1 MIIELPDIVAGET
14 PLNEQE
20 LRLVIAIWL
29 FVEKGWSLG
38 RSAQI
43 AKLHKIQFQKELAKR
58 KIPLHYTLE
67 DFERDVAAARQIP

>member
-38 RSAQI
+38 RSSGSYPTGYQGIQI
-43 AKLHKIQFQKELAKR
+43 QPGRGK
-58 KIPLHYTLE
+58 
-67 DFERDVAAARQIP
+67 